1 MKTIC
6 LVFAYV
12 TTFVC
17 CVFSHSTGFCDESSR
32 VRLFGSEQLGRYVEL
47 FNDHMKDSRDV
58 YKLYKMTDYSTEVQ
72 DGKAFVTIKLGD
84 RNDEKVVFNVQGTN
98 VMEVETVIYPT
109 SKLYL
114 KVGSVA
120 FLWYHLCV
128 LGAIDSNNEGE
139 AQNYVNTAEREL
151 SFATGEARSMEVV
164 KKVNNYT
171 TDHYQIEKTYEA
183 TTGAMHFT
191 ISKFVEKKERSSG
204 TVWLDQP
211 QANPYNPYGLPST
224 ATRDPYSNW

>member
-58 YKLYKMTDYSTEVQ
+58 YKLYKMTDYSTEVK
-72 DGKAFVTIKLGD
+72 DGRAFVTIKLGD
-84 RNDEKVVFNVQGTN
+84 RNDKKVVFNVQGTN

-114 KVGSVA
+114 KVGSMA

-128 LGAIDSNNEGE
+128 DAVGKRRGSVRCGA
-139 AQNYVNTAEREL
+139 
-151 SFATGEARSMEVV
+151 
-164 KKVNNYT
+164 
-171 TDHYQIEKTYEA
+171 
-183 TTGAMHFT
+183 
-191 ISKFVEKKERSSG
+191 
-204 TVWLDQP
+204 
-211 QANPYNPYGLPST
+211 
-224 ATRDPYSNW
+224 

>member
-1 MKTIC
+1 MKNIC
-6 LVFAYV
+6 HAV
-12 TTFVC
+12 TFMAAVLC
-17 CVFSHSTGFCDESSR
+17 CVFIHNTGFCDEPYR
-32 VRLFGSEQLGRYVEL
+32 ERLFGSERLGRYVEL
-47 FNDHMKDSRDV
+47 FNDHMKGSRDV
-58 YKLYKMTDYSTEVQ
+58 YKLYKMTDYSTEVKE
-72 DGKAFVTIKLGD
+72 GRAFVTIKLGD

-114 KVGSVA
+114 KAGSVA

-164 KKVNNYT
+164 KKVDNYT

-183 TTGAMHFT
+183 KTGAMHFT

-204 TVWLDQP
+204 TVWFEQP